1 MAQVQCGD
9 DNGGFLSTKRL
20 LLFHGQLRNE
30 IVCKEM
36 QLRLLGGGGG
46 GERGKVGR
54 GGFGKPFSRSL
65 CTSYPICKC
74 AFLALGL
81 CLIDALCPGYILG
94 GLHAQIYTVSNNSEK

>member
-46 GERGKVGR
+46 G
-54 GGFGKPFSRSL
+54 RSGEEGL
-65 CTSYPICKC
+65 ESHSHEAFVPLIRFASVLSWLWGCASLTLSAPGTSS
-74 AFLALGL
+74 AGSMLR
-81 CLIDALCPGYILG
+81 YIRC
-94 GLHAQIYTVSNNSEK
+94 SNNSEK